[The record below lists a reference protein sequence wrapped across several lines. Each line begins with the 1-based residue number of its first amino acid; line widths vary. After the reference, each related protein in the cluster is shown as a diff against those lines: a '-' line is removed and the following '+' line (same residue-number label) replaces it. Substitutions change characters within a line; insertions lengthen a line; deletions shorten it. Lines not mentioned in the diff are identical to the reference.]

1 MADTELFK
9 KSDLVVECVQALAT
23 NRSGLLKIRKQ
34 LLKVKSSSS
43 SNAEGGGIISR
54 FADMLGRSSNMNYIP
69 GTDSH
74 EPHTMV
80 YRLDADN
87 VNPALHNF

>member
-34 LLKVKSSSS
+34 LLKAKSSSS
-43 SNAEGGGIISR
+43 SHTEGGGIISR
-54 FADMLGRSSNMNYIP
+54 FADMLGRSSMNYTP

-74 EPHTMV
+74 EPRTMV
-80 YRLDADN
+80 YRPDADN